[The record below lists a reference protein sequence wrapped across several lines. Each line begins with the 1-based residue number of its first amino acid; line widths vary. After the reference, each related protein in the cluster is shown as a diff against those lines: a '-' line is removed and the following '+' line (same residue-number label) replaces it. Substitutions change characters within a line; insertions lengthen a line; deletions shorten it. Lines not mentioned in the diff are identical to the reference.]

1 MYGSF
6 YRPDFQKYTVLST
19 DQIFRNIRFFLQTKF
34 SEIYGSFYRPD
45 FQKYTVLST
54 DQIFRNIRFFLQ
66 TRFSGILF
74 NDTLS
79 QVSALKQTA
88 EPFKHSVKLFK
99 LMDEFLKPFNI
110 KFLWNTNIVHSLL
123 ETKRVH
129 SEKKCIH
136 LEFHFKSSVVL
147 YISKSQ
153 MTTLNYVMGISKP
166 YKMMQ
171 PGDKLSQI
179 TEWLINDYCRGCS
192 FHLW

>member
-1 MYGSF
+1 M
-6 YRPDFQKYTVLST
+6 
-19 DQIFRNIRFFLQTKF
+19 
-34 SEIYGSFYRPD
+34 YGSFYRPD

-79 QVSALKQTA
+79 QVYALKQTA

-99 LMDEFLKPFNI
+99 LMDEVLKPFNI